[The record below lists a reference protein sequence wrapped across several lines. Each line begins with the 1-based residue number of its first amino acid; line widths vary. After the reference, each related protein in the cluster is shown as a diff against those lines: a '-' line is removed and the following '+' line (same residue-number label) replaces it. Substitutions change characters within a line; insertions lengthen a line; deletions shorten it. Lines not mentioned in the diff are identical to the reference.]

1 MILVILKKKEYRP
14 TKLFSKFSGPNSKTT
29 KEALKLGAPIGFGVF
44 VELSMFSGAAL
55 ILGSLGAI
63 VISAHTVAINIASVF
78 FILPL
83 SFGLA
88 AATRIGHLVG
98 ERNLLQAKYASH
110 VAVLICFVG
119 AVANTIIILAFRE
132 ALVSLYTAD
141 VAVIAI
147 AMNLLIFAAIFQI
160 PDGMQMGALGSL
172 RGYKDTF
179 APMLMLILTYW
190 LIALP
195 GGYYLTYH
203 GISSNSLGPAG
214 IWIGMITGLTAFAC
228 LIIPRLNYIANKFI
242 ARASPELP

>member
-1 MILVILKKKEYRP
+1 VILKKKEYGP
-14 TKLFSKFSGPNSKTT
+14 TKLFSKFSGPNTETT
-29 KEALKLGAPIGFGVF
+29 REALKLGVPIGFGVF

-55 ILGSLGAI
+55 ILGSLGAT

-88 AATRIGHLVG
+88 AATRIGNLVG
-98 ERNLLQAKYASH
+98 EKNLLQAKYASH
-110 VAVLICFVG
+110 VAVLICLIG
-119 AVANTIIILAFRE
+119 AIANTIVILAFRE

-141 VAVIAI
+141 VAVMAIAI
-147 AMNLLIFAAIFQI
+147 NLLLFAAIFQI

-190 LIALP
+190 FIALP

-203 GISSNSLGPAG
+203 GVSSNSLGPAG
-214 IWIGMITGLTAFAC
+214 IWIGMITGLAAFAC

-242 ARASPELP
+242 ARTNPELP